1 MVVACKL
8 YLAGG
13 GCQLVDC
20 QLFVPHGARYVQA
33 SAANK
38 LGMPYAESI
47 VSLSSD
53 LDVRDSIAFSRA
65 CYDKLVTLLTLRAL
79 AG

>member
-13 GCQLVDC
+13 GYQLVDC

-33 SAANK
+33 SAA
-38 LGMPYAESI
+38 
-47 VSLSSD
+47 
-53 LDVRDSIAFSRA
+53 
-65 CYDKLVTLLTLRAL
+65 DKL
-79 AG
+79 